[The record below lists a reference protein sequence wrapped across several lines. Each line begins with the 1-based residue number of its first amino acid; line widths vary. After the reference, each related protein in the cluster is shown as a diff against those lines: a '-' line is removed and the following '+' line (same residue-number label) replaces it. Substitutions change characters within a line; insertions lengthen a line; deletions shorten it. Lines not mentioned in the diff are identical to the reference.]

1 MLNDV
6 VITEET
12 DDDDDE
18 EVEVV
23 RMVEDEDYN
32 EVQFL
37 FQSRTKICE
46 SAATFGYSG
55 TKAEDAIFSC
65 LICASTRRLTRNN
78 GLVWFQGISRWFQL
92 FCFKALGR
100 VGFINEESTTKLLLY
115 P

>member
-32 EVQFL
+32 EVHFL
-37 FQSRTKICE
+37 FQSRKKIHC
-46 SAATFGYSG
+46 AF
-55 TKAEDAIFSC
+55 IFS
-65 LICASTRRLTRNN
+65 IVPFFPAAK
-78 GLVWFQGISRWFQL
+78 IY
-92 FCFKALGR
+92 
-100 VGFINEESTTKLLLY
+100 LY
-115 P
+115 QF

>member
-32 EVQFL
+32 EVHFL
-37 FQSRTKICE
+37 FQSREKICE
-46 SAATFGYSG
+46 SAAT
-55 TKAEDAIFSC
+55 I
-65 LICASTRRLTRNN
+65 
-78 GLVWFQGISRWFQL
+78 
-92 FCFKALGR
+92 
-100 VGFINEESTTKLLLY
+100 
-115 P
+115 